1 MKGEREGEG
10 WRKRGRRQG
19 GWEEG
24 KLGVELHLKVGDM
37 TTESSRGSF
46 EERST
51 EPCQCPIGNL
61 NVPCLEALRVDDIQV
76 VLTGLGGYGRH

>member
-1 MKGEREGEG
+1 MKPVTGDRGRGGAGVEGEREGEG

-24 KLGVELHLKVGDM
+24 KLGVELHLKVGDI

-51 EPCQCPIGNL
+51 EPCQCPAN
-61 NVPCLEALRVDDIQV
+61 AL
-76 VLTGLGGYGRH
+76 LGILICPVWKL